1 MAASDY
7 MSMPTPKEI
16 NNEINTRR
24 ENFSLLSKDYVEL
37 KIHVISYCRV
47 KNTLVI
53 FFHFNIYR
61 EAFFLND

>member
-1 MAASDY
+1 MAASDF
-7 MSMPTPKEI
+7 MPMPTPKEI
-16 NNEINTRR
+16 NDEINKKR
-24 ENFSLLSKDYVEL
+24 EKCPLLSKDYVEL

-61 EAFFLND
+61 EALFFK